1 MRIYIWKQR
10 AFRIARDGGA
20 GDAKERGCRT
30 ADGRQYPSSQ
40 RIRLAVLL
48 SAVLAACG
56 GGEFEDIDQFMD
68 EKRTRPG
75 GVIPSVPPFKTYEA
89 FAYSAATQRSPFDQ
103 AAETR
108 ETGQPHALSAVKP
121 DGERPRE
128 LPGQPSPIASLPRVV
143 DGGEFTYTDNLLSF
157 DFQDIEVRTVLQ
169 LIADVAEQNLVASD
183 AVSGRITLRLQD
195 VPWEQALELV
205 LKTSGLD
212 KRRVGGVLM
221 VGTVAEIAERERQDI
236 ETRRQ
241 IAELTP
247 LHTELI
253 HIRHASADDVAQL
266 FEAGG
271 KGGEGSDG
279 PMLSARGSVVV
290 DTRTNALIV
299 TDTEVRL
306 TALRGL
312 IDRLDIPVRQV
323 MIEAQIVIAQSDVS
337 DQLGIRWGGAHKDG
351 SYSAS
356 AGLGNLSKMNESMD
370 IGGGDGKTL
379 HLNLPDA
386 LLVDL
391 GVSAATSSFALG
403 YASSDLFL
411 AAELSALEAQ
421 GIGEVISQPK
431 VITGDKQKASI
442 KSGTEV
448 PYQQSS
454 ANGETTVAFKEAVLR
469 LDVTPNITPDDR
481 VLLTLEI
488 NQDSL
493 GSLVPSGSGG
503 AIPTIDT
510 TELNTQV
517 LVGNGETVVLGG
529 VFRTEDVESITAV
542 PLLGDIPL
550 LGRLFKNT
558 HHKQTKTE
566 TLIFVTPHILAEDAA
581 Q

>member
-1 MRIYIWKQR
+1 MKWK
-10 AFRIARDGGA
+10 IGCLLLLTLA
-20 GDAKERGCRT
+20 G
-30 ADGRQYPSSQ
+30 
-40 RIRLAVLL
+40 L
-48 SAVLAACG
+48 SAGARADDG
-56 GGEFEDIDQFMD
+56 EGEF
-68 EKRTRPG
+68 
-75 GVIPSVPPFKTYEA
+75 
-89 FAYSAATQRSPFDQ
+89 AYADD
-103 AAETR
+103 
-108 ETGQPHALSAVKP
+108 H
-121 DGERPRE
+121 
-128 LPGQPSPIASLPRVV
+128 
-143 DGGEFTYTDNLLSF
+143 LSF
-157 DFQDIEVRTVLQ
+157 NFQDIEVRTVLQ
-169 LIADVAEQNLVASD
+169 LIADVTDQNLVASD
-183 AVSGRITLRLQD
+183 AVSGRITLRLQN
-195 VPWEQALELV
+195 VPWDQALELV

-212 KRRVGGVLM
+212 KRRVGDVLM
-221 VGTVAEIAERERQDI
+221 VGPASEIAERERQDI

-247 LHTELI
+247 LQTALI
-253 HIRHASADDVAQL
+253 RIRHADADNVAKL
-266 FEAGG
+266 FETD
-271 KGGEGSDG
+271 GERDDG
-279 PMLSARGSVVV
+279 PMMSSRGSMVV
-290 DTRTNALIV
+290 DVRTNALIV
-299 TDTEVRL
+299 TDTEARL
-306 TALRGL
+306 MAIRGL
-312 IDRLDIPVRQV
+312 VDSIDIPVRQV

-337 DQLGIRWGGAHKDG
+337 EHLGIRWGGGHLG
-351 SYSAS
+351 RYSTS
-356 AGLGNLSKMNESMD
+356 AGLGNLSKLNENVAANKPLS
-370 IGGGDGKTL
+370 
-379 HLNLPDA
+379 LNFPDA

-488 NQDSL
+488 HQDSV

-529 VFRTEDVESITAV
+529 VFRTEDVESTTSV
-542 PLLGDIPL
+542 PFLGDIPL
-550 LGRLFKNT
+550 LGYLFKST
-558 HHKQTKTE
+558 RHQQTKTE
-566 TLIFVTPHILAEDAA
+566 TLIFVTPHILEEDATE
-581 Q
+581 